1 MASTLISASFD
12 IDEDGFVF
20 RDDAFRDTN
29 QPIYADG
36 QRVDIG
42 GADGGVLRV
51 LLGGIDDADI
61 TGMSGGWD
69 RAFTL
74 ATAQLVTLTF
84 RVKLTQA
91 SDYEPDEFSEAL
103 VALDGTLLSSNGGDF
118 IARIAGNG
126 NGGGPRT
133 TDWLDIEINL
143 GILPAGNHT
152 LTFGGFNNKKTLA
165 NEETEILFDDIEVV
179 ADDPPPGPGE
189 GVLID
194 ASFDVGTEGFVFL
207 DDTFRGTDEPDYAD
221 GQFTATGG
229 FSGGGLVATLGGVDD
244 TDVNGM
250 SGGFQASFTLT
261 EEAVVTIGFRYNL
274 TQAANYEADEFS
286 QVLLSLDGT
295 PVGIDGNDFIAQIN
309 GDGNG
314 GPERSTGWQ
323 VVEIN
328 LGLLG
333 PGDHE
338 LIIGGFNNRK
348 TLADEEA
355 ILRIDDVLVTELP
368 PPPPGDIVL
377 LQSDFDSDA
386 GGFGFI
392 DDAFRGTDRP
402 DYADGQRSPTAGFGG
417 GGALTVELGNI
428 DNDDI
433 LGMSGGWRQTF
444 NVGADTPAVLSF
456 RYKLTQAPNFEADEF
471 SQVLVDLDGT
481 LISTNGNDFIDRI
494 AGNGNGGP
502 ERSTGWQV
510 VELDLGVLTAGSHTL
525 TIGGFNNKKTFADE
539 HTEILIDDL
548 LLTAGGTAPIVDL
561 DPDDSSGATGSGYSD
576 TFTEAGD
583 GPPPAAGTPV
593 PIGDVDLDIDDPDG
607 TQLQGATVTLTNPK
621 AGDLLSLAAALPVG
635 IGLDGG
641 STASQIVLTGLA
653 SLADYETALA
663 AVRFAAG
670 GGDTPDTGQRVI
682 TVEVVDEIGLPSN
695 TAVATI
701 DVVATNDFPTP
712 LDDDLGATDEDSV
725 LAAGP
730 GGLLLGSL
738 FDDNGSG
745 LDGDPE
751 GDGIDVAGLST
762 VVPPVLP
769 AGTVASAVSDN
780 GTSFSFTLTAA
791 AQVAT
796 VFVDKETGNVTVEA
810 TTGDFFGL
818 LDTGET
824 ATVGFDYTVADPQ
837 GSNGTTATA
846 TFDVTGVSDAPD
858 LDLDADDSSGA
869 TGTDYAD
876 TFTEVG
882 DGPPATAGSG
892 PVPVGDSDVTI
903 ASSATQMQGAT
914 ITLTN
919 PKPGDL
925 LSLAGALP
933 AGISLDGGSTASQII
948 LTGLASAAA
957 YETAI
962 GLARFATGGDTPDTE
977 ARVINVVVTDDG
989 ANPSNT
995 AVSIITVTPTN
1006 DFPTPLDDDFGGT
1019 DESAVLAAGGG
1030 GLLLGSVFDDNGSG
1044 ADSDPEGND
1053 IDVSAVSN
1061 IVTADL
1067 PAGTVVSAVNDGGT
1081 DFNFT
1086 LTASGR
1092 VATVFVDKES
1102 GDVNVEATTG
1112 DYFGLLG
1119 GSDTASISFDYAIA
1133 DPQGSNG
1140 TAATASFTVSGL
1152 PNVIFIDNSVSGG
1165 GNNGSQSD
1173 PFESIAA
1180 FNAANTPA
1188 PGVGSD
1194 AIVFVRTGTGT
1205 YSETDGLKLQNDQ
1218 TLLGQERADLLPA
1231 AFGES
1236 VGIAPVIATT
1246 GGTNDGI
1253 LLASNNTVRGL
1264 DIGNTTGSGISDGGG
1279 TVGSLTISDVAI
1291 GGSGKALDIDQ
1302 GGTLAATFESIASTG
1317 SGSEGIDLSGLGGSF
1332 SVTGAT
1338 TVSGNTGNGIDLTG
1352 NTGSFTFNGLDVT
1365 TAAGTG
1371 IGLNATG
1378 GGTLTVVGPGSDIDT
1393 SAGTGT
1399 AVNIANTTIG
1409 AGGVTFKSIS
1419 VDGAANGIVLD
1430 GTGNG
1435 TFTITGDG
1443 TNIQNASGGTIQN
1456 TTSHGIVLNDTGGFS
1471 ISSLD
1476 ILDPGNSDTATGVD
1490 IDGIQATEIRGI
1502 NLIRGVEFNSTNS
1515 AGGDSHAI
1523 ELENNGVSLEEFRI
1537 VDSLFDEGL
1546 GGSSAIRADLEAGTV
1561 NGNFIVIDNRFE
1573 DHSVAAVDFAIG
1585 DNTVGNGT
1593 INIVI
1598 ADNIFDG
1605 RSDVVVSND
1614 IIIAVQDE
1622 YTVNA
1627 QVHNNTIT
1635 EVKPAASTAGVI
1647 NAVVGDATAPGP
1659 DVDLRFTENTIDEI
1673 RGRAGFNIILE
1684 QNIADYDVTLF
1695 DNLVTDLVDGT
1706 GPAVNAFGREAA
1718 EFEIEDNAGA
1728 GEIRIVE
1735 NTFGTLAEPVAGNGS
1750 REGIDIA
1757 VQNTTSPDVL
1767 IHDND
1772 IVVSG
1777 ISSGEAIEF
1786 DVEDTA
1792 SLDLTVTNN
1801 NLTGGNQNEGFTIE
1815 TEDPG
1820 SSAIVRFT
1828 GNTSADEIEFDR
1840 DQGSLTIFNRD
1851 TLGADNPGVSGPF
1864 TLVDG
1869 PGTTTIAPNL
1879 PTGVV
1884 LATDGL
1890 AQVVEINTAAGGLL
1904 EVTVL
1909 NADGS
1914 RASGVTVTFTAPGAG
1929 ASGTF
1934 TGGNTALTNASGV
1947 ATKAFTANGIE
1958 GAYEI
1963 TATAAGF
1970 EGATFLFQNEDSP
1983 VAFLTATAIAEHGLD
1998 GAEDLSQAELDAT
2011 VAAAEAR
2018 WAEAGL
2024 TAGQLETLQGLSFEI
2039 ADLEGAALGAIRGSQ
2054 VQIDV
2059 NAAGHGWYVD
2069 ETPFDDGEFVGGDGI
2084 EAMDLLTTVM
2094 HEMGH
2099 SLGLEDLYG
2108 AVDAHDLM
2116 YALLETGERRSPNE
2130 GQADTALDLG
2140 ELLGGADG
2148 GIAGLEGRGNA
2159 TVPASGD
2166 MAAAAAYG
2174 VAGLGDPADAL
2185 GVVA

>member
-179 ADDPPPGPGE
+179 ADDPPPDPGE

-348 TLADEEA
+348 TLADEET

-417 GGALTVELGNI
+417 GRALTVELGNI

-539 HTEILIDDL
+539 RTEILIDDL

-653 SLADYETALA
+653 SLAGYETALA

-682 TVEVVDEIGLPSN
+682 AVEVVDEIGLPSN

-701 DVVATNDFPTP
+701 DVVA
-712 LDDDLGATDEDSV
+712 
-725 LAAGP
+725 
-730 GGLLLGSL
+730 
-738 FDDNGSG
+738 
-745 LDGDPE
+745 
-751 GDGIDVAGLST
+751 
-762 VVPPVLP
+762 
-769 AGTVASAVSDN
+769 
-780 GTSFSFTLTAA
+780 
-791 AQVAT
+791 
-796 VFVDKETGNVTVEA
+796 
-810 TTGDFFGL
+810 
-818 LDTGET
+818 
-824 ATVGFDYTVADPQ
+824 
-837 GSNGTTATA
+837 
-846 TFDVTGVSDAPD
+846 
-858 LDLDADDSSGA
+858 
-869 TGTDYAD
+869 
-876 TFTEVG
+876 
-882 DGPPATAGSG
+882 
-892 PVPVGDSDVTI
+892 
-903 ASSATQMQGAT
+903 
-914 ITLTN
+914 
-919 PKPGDL
+919 
-925 LSLAGALP
+925 
-933 AGISLDGGSTASQII
+933 
-948 LTGLASAAA
+948 
-957 YETAI
+957 
-962 GLARFATGGDTPDTE
+962 
-977 ARVINVVVTDDG
+977 
-989 ANPSNT
+989 
-995 AVSIITVTPTN
+995 TN

-1053 IDVSAVSN
+1053 IDVSGVSN

-1236 VGIAPVIATT
+1236 VGTAPVIATT

-1443 TNIQNASGGTIQN
+1443 TNTQNASGGTIQN

-1828 GNTSADEIEFDR
+1828 GNTSAGEIEFDR
-1840 DQGSLTIFNRD
+1840 DEGSLTIFNRD

-1890 AQVVEINTAAGGLL
+1890 AQVVEIDTAAGGLL

-1934 TGGNTALTNASGV
+1934 AGGNTALTNASGV

-2024 TAGQLETLQGLSFEI
+2024 TASQLETLQGLSFEI

-2059 NAAGHGWYVD
+2059 NAAGHGWYLD
-2069 ETPFDDGEFVGGDGI
+2069 ATPFDDGEFIGGDGI

-2108 AVDAHDLM
+2108 AADADDLM

-2166 MAAAAAYG
+2166 TAAAAYG